1 MVAGPPGNSSKRLKS
16 GGLRLQR
23 RFKSSDFASILLIQ
37 RELFGIGVFFVF
49 QIPTKSEAI
58 ETLVET
64 GGDRGLGRDRGG
76 AAAGGTDFA

>member
-1 MVAGPPGNSSKRLKS
+1 MAAGPPGNSSKRLKS
-16 GGLRLQR
+16 GGLRLRR

-49 QIPTKSEAI
+49 QIPVESEAI

-64 GGDRGLGRDRGG
+64 GGDRGRGRDRGG
-76 AAAGGTDFA
+76 AAAGGANFA